1 MCWERLSSRDE
12 ATEVRATEVAREEDL
27 EQPDVWTAPIAEA
40 DEREPAEELAR
51 V

>member
-1 MCWERLSSRDE
+1 MCLERFSERDE
-12 ATEVRATEVAREEDL
+12 VTDVRATEAAREEDL
-27 EQPDVWTAPIAEA
+27 EQPDIWTAPVAET

>member
-12 ATEVRATEVAREEDL
+12 VTDARATEAAREEDL
-27 EQPDVWTAPIAEA
+27 EQPDVWTAPVAET
-40 DEREPAEELAR
+40 EETEPAEELAR